1 MNDIQSVRNE
11 AVNFAKQAVEFD
23 DKQNLEEACKYY
35 IKAADKL
42 KYLSQI
48 DENTYN
54 KDTYRKKALEY
65 CERAK
70 KLKDAVIAKEE
81 KRVPIVSGG

>member
-1 MNDIQSVRNE
+1 MNDIQSIRAD

-23 DKQNLEEACKYY
+23 DKENFEEACKYY

-42 KYLSQI
+42 KYLSQV
-48 DENTYN
+48 DENVYN
-54 KDTYRKKALEY
+54 KDTYRKKAIEY

-70 KLKDAVIAKEE
+70 KLKDAITAKEE
-81 KRVPIVSGG
+81 KKQPVASGG